1 MFVTNGN
8 NKIAICPHCQHAIRQ
23 SDGYRYFLGKL
34 ICDPCYAPFVQNW
47 RRKQSQLKCLNKED
61 ENAKNQTV

>member
-1 MFVTNGN
+1 MFITNGK

-47 RRKQSQLKCLNKED
+47 RRKQSQLK
-61 ENAKNQTV
+61 VS